1 MTHTSNRVAAAFIAC
16 LAAPLSAQ
24 APSWFLPHNQ
34 VAPSVTTTVSLDAS
48 GDFRYRYTV
57 GNGAG
62 AAQRIHADPP
72 GGRSA
77 RGEAGTA
84 PLERAL
90 DRRPHARRVWARHV
104 PIARRRRCARNP
116 A

>member
-1 MTHTSNRVAAAFIAC
+1 MCTWKATTTTRAALRRRTNRRTTMTHTSNRVAAAFIAC

-62 AAQRIHADPP
+62 AAQRINKFFLELALPA
-72 GGRSA
+72 SA
-77 RGEAGTA
+77 TA
-84 PLERAL
+84 APT
-90 DRRPHARRVWARHV
+90 DWY
-104 PIARRRRCARNP
+104 
-116 A
+116 